1 MDQMLGRAAARSE
14 AAMRGC
20 ATHRQKIPMA
30 QVLLI
35 FLSCSKTLWSS
46 QQPCGHGMGF
56 MSGLSISPRDYLMIR
71 PVVPLDLIA
80 GSGSRG

>member
-20 ATHRQKIPMA
+20 ATGRNQRQEIPMT

-35 FLSCSKTLWSS
+35 FLTCSKTLWSS
-46 QQPCGHGMGF
+46 
-56 MSGLSISPRDYLMIR
+56 
-71 PVVPLDLIA
+71 
-80 GSGSRG
+80 